1 MRSSKEGL
9 NNLVPDTRIVQG
21 VPNGRAAG
29 MLAVLLVVLLAWS
42 SPVLADGA
50 ASEMTMPQRQARLQ
64 AMTPE
69 QRVEFGQRLAAWN
82 ALPSREREDRRAR
95 YQAWLQLD
103 ASERDGL
110 RALAAQVE
118 AFPPERRQALRAQFD
133 GLDDV
138 QRHGW
143 RLGPALGR
151 DYAPLHPLLA
161 YVPAPQRLPLL
172 ARLRSMDASERAD
185 LAVLAQRTPPQDRQT
200 LRSELLSVPPS
211 DLAAWLRRKLIQ

>member
-1 MRSSKEGL
+1 MSSSDR
-9 NNLVPDTRIVQG
+9 P
-21 VPNGRAAG
+21 PANGFVRHWRGAG
-29 MLAVLLVVLLAWS
+29 ILAGLLVVLLAQPLRVS
-42 SPVLADGA
+42 ADGA
-50 ASEMTMPQRQARLQ
+50 SEQMAMTQSQRQARLQ

-69 QRVEFGQRLAAWN
+69 QRMQFGQRLAAWN
-82 ALPSREREDRRAR
+82 ALPSREREQRRAR

-103 ASERDGL
+103 ANERVSL

-118 AFPPERRQALRAQFD
+118 AFPPERKQALRAQFD

-151 DYAPLHPLLA
+151 DYAALHPLLA
-161 YVPAPQRLPLL
+161 YVPASQRLPLL
-172 ARLRSMDASERAD
+172 AKLRSMDEQQRVD

-211 DLAAWLRRKLIQ
+211 EVATWLRRKLIQ

>member
-1 MRSSKEGL
+1 MRSSDRSLVNGL
-9 NNLVPDTRIVQG
+9 IRHWWGAGIF
-21 VPNGRAAG
+21 AA
-29 MLAVLLVVLLAWS
+29 LLVVLLAQPLS
-42 SPVLADGA
+42 VSADGG
-50 ASEMTMPQRQARLQ
+50 SEQVAMTQSQRQAQLQ

-69 QRVEFGQRLAAWN
+69 QRVQFGQRLAAWN
-82 ALPSREREDRRAR
+82 ALPSREREQRRAR

-103 ASERDGL
+103 ANERVSL

-118 AFPPERRQALRAQFD
+118 AFPPERKQALRAQFD

-151 DYAPLHPLLA
+151 DYAALHPLLA
-161 YVPAPQRLPLL
+161 YVPASQRLPLL
-172 ARLRSMDASERAD
+172 AKLRSMDEQQRVD
-185 LAVLAQRTPPQDRQT
+185 LAVLAQRTPPQDRQA

-211 DLAAWLRRKLIQ
+211 EVATWLRRKLIQ